1 MSQRFP
7 WYFHGSYTHFFKFML
22 NNEVYANLLFWLHAH
37 IFTIFFE
44 PWVSLNFEHWYLLT
58 EIHNGREGMT
68 SKKVFFTVKV
78 ILNYIDLCCC
88 CFFRIKII
96 YFLKFILWH
105 WLWIYHILC
114 HYVGWIIS
122 NDCISPEFF
131 FQLYLFWLLLHAS
144 SSLILFSEF
153 LIQIW
158 VGPTLSP

>member
-1 MSQRFP
+1 MRFMQTYYFGYMPIFSQYFLNLEFP
-7 WYFHGSYTHFFKFML
+7 WTL
-22 NNEVYANLLFWLHAH
+22 NIDIYWQKYIMV
-37 IFTIFFE
+37 
-44 PWVSLNFEHWYLLT
+44 
-58 EIHNGREGMT
+58 GREWHQR
-68 SKKVFFTVKV
+68 KFFFTVNV
-78 ILNYIDLCCC
+78 ILNYIDLCC